1 MVRFTM
7 NKVVVFGAGLVAKP
21 GIRYLLDKGFE
32 VTVAS
37 RTVSKA
43 EAIVDNHPNGKAFA
57 FDITKDDLDSVVKEH
72 DLSISLLP
80 YAFHPQIAEACIKYK
95 KHMATTSY
103 VSDAMKALD
112 GDAKKAGIMIMNECG
127 VDPGTDHMSAMKIIH
142 EVQGKGGKI
151 TSFRSITGG
160 LPAPQSNDN
169 PMGYKFSWSPKG
181 VILAGTNAAQFLED
195 GKKVEIKSGDL
206 FNHYWPMTVEGM
218 ELESYPNRDSLQYI
232 GLYGLEGIKTM
243 FRGTFRYPGWC
254 ETLQALFDL
263 GLMSKD
269 TQEGLEGINWKQ
281 LMQRIL
287 NYSGD
292 DIRKEVARKLGKSE
306 DAKCLERLQWM
317 GLFNDTPLSKGDSYL
332 DVLSALF
339 LNKLGEFK
347 PGEQDMIVML
357 HEFKAEY
364 PDGKKET
371 ITSTLLDY
379 GIPNGDSSM
388 SRTVSLPVAIAV
400 RMMLEGKIKGSGII
414 IPTVPE
420 VYNPILDELETMDIV
435 FKEKIL

>member
-1 MVRFTM
+1 MK
-7 NKVVVFGAGLVAKP
+7 KVVVFGAGLVSKP
-21 GIRYLLDKGFE
+21 GIRYLL
-32 VTVAS
+32 TVAS

-43 EAIVDNHPNGKAFA
+43 EAIVDNHPNSKAVA
-57 FDITKDDLDSVVKEH
+57 FDITKDDLDSIVKEH

-80 YAFHPQIAEACIKYK
+80 YAFHPQIAKSCIKFK

-181 VILAGTNAAQFLED
+181 VILAGTNAAQYLED
-195 GKKVEIKSGDL
+195 GKQVDIKSGDL
-206 FNHYWPMTVEGM
+206 FNHYWPMNVEGM
-218 ELESYPNRDSLQYI
+218 DLEAYPNRDSLQYI
-232 GLYGLEGIKTM
+232 SLYGLEGIKTM

-254 ETLQALFDL
+254 ETLQSLFDL
-263 GLMSKD
+263 GLMNKD
-269 TQEGLEGINWKQ
+269 AQEGLKGLNWKQ

-292 DIRKEVARKLGKSE
+292 DIRKEVAKKLGKSV
-306 DAKCLERLQWM
+306 DAECLERLQWM
-317 GLFNDTPLSKGDSYL
+317 GLFNDKPLAKGESYL
-332 DVLSALF
+332 DVLAALF

-347 PGEQDMIVML
+347 AGEQDMIVML

-379 GIPNGDSSM
+379 GIPHGDSSM

-400 RMMLEGKIKGSGII
+400 RMMLEGEIKGKGIM
-414 IPTVPE
+414 IPTEPD

-435 FKEKIL
+435 FKEKVL

>member
-1 MVRFTM
+1 MK
-7 NKVVVFGAGLVAKP
+7 KVVVFGAGLVAKP

-43 EAIVDNHPNGKAFA
+43 EAIVDNHPNGIAVA
-57 FDITKDDLDSVVKEH
+57 FDITKDPLDDIIKETDLA
-72 DLSISLLP
+72 ISLLP
-80 YAFHPQIAEACIKYK
+80 YAFHPDIAKACIKFK

-112 GDAKKAGIMIMNECG
+112 ADAKKAGIMIMNECG

-181 VILAGTNAAQFLED
+181 VILAGTNAAQYLED

-206 FNHYWPMTVEGM
+206 FNHYWPMNVEGM
-218 ELESYPNRDSLQYI
+218 ELEAYPNRDSLQYI
-232 GLYGLEGIKTM
+232 QLYGLEGIKTM

-254 ETLQALFDL
+254 DTLQALFDL
-263 GLMSKD
+263 GLMEQKAKV
-269 TQEGLEGINWKQ
+269 GLEGKTWKQ
-281 LMQRIL
+281 LMQQIL

-306 DAKCLERLQWM
+306 DARCLERLQWM
-317 GLFNDTPLSKGDSYL
+317 GLFDDTPLAKGESYL
-332 DVLSALF
+332 DVLAARF

-347 PGEQDMIVML
+347 TGEQDMIVML

-364 PDGKKET
+364 PDGKQET

-400 RMMLEGKIKGSGII
+400 RMMLEGTIKGKGIM
-414 IPTVPE
+414 IPTEPE
-420 VYNPILDELETMDIV
+420 VYNPILKELETMDIV
-435 FKEKIL
+435 FKEKVL